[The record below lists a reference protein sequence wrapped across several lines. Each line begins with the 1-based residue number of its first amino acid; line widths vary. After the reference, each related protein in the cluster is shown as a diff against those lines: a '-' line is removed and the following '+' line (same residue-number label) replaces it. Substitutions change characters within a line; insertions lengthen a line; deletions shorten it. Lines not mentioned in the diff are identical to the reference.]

1 MEDEILID
9 TKVVRSTLRGIEI
22 GKTIIAQQGGTYSGK
37 TFGILTALAL
47 LMDENKRRWKI
58 RVIGQSVPHLKDGA
72 IDDFETILAGLGI
85 SFKENATDKEYRV
98 GKSTIKFLSIDKM
111 GKAKGAKFDI
121 TFINECNE
129 LQYEIVKQ
137 LMLRTNICTILDWNP
152 SAEFWFHDKTL
163 PNNQDGILFKR
174 TTYLDNPSLSERKR
188 KEIEA
193 LQFEDEQLWRVYGL
207 GLNGKITGLIFKN
220 VFYVSEFPEDCRKVA
235 IGLDFG
241 FTNDP
246 TAAVMI
252 GELHGE
258 LYGKLLFYETGL
270 TNSDIAGKLKELG
283 ISKTMEIWA
292 DSAEPK
298 SITEISRLG
307 WNIQATSKGADS
319 VNFGIDLLK
328 KYKINITSDSIEWH
342 KEAKRYKWKE
352 RDGVTLNEPIDKFNH
367 AWDAARYYAI
377 KMLQT
382 EGRWRGPTVND
393 FSEYRQ

>member
-9 TKVVRSTLRGIEI
+9 TKVVRSTLRGIER
-22 GKTIIAQQGGTYSGK
+22 GYQIIAQQGGTYSGK

-47 LMDENKRRWKI
+47 LMNADSRRWKI

-72 IDDFETILAGLGI
+72 IDDFETIVAGLAIG
-85 SFKENATDKEYRV
+85 FDVNATDKEYKIKR
-98 GKSTIKFLSIDKM
+98 STIKFMSIDKM

-137 LMLRTNICTILDWNP
+137 LMLRTNECTILDWNP
-152 SAEFWFHDKTL
+152 SAEFWFHDKIL
-163 PNNQDGILFKR
+163 PNHKTGILFKR
-174 TTYLDNPSLSERKR
+174 TTYLDNPSLSDRKR
-188 KEIEA
+188 KEIES
-193 LQFEDEQLWRVYGL
+193 LEFEDEQLWRVYGL
-207 GLNGKITGLIFKN
+207 GLNGKITGLIFKK
-220 VFYVSEFPEDCRKVA
+220 VFHVNEFPQFCKKLA

-246 TAAVMI
+246 TAAVLI

-258 LYGKLLFYETGL
+258 LYGKQLIYETGL
-270 TNSDIAGKLKELG
+270 TNSDISDKLKTLG
-283 ISKTMEIWA
+283 ISKTIEIWA

-298 SITEISRLG
+298 SITELSRLG
-307 WNIQATSKGADS
+307 WNISATTKGADS

-328 KYKINITSDSIEWH
+328 KYKINITSDSLDWH

-352 RDGVTLNEPIDKFNH
+352 KDGQTLNEPIDKFNH
-367 AWDAARYYAI
+367 AWDAARYYAV
-377 KMLQT
+377 KKLQT
-382 EGRWRGPTVND
+382 EGRRRGVSIND
-393 FSEYRQ
+393 LSEYRQ